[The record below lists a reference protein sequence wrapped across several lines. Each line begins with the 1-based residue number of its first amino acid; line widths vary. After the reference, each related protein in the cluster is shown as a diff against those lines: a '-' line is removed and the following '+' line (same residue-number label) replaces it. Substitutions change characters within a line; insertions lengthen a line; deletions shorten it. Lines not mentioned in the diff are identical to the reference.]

1 MPCKRRNNGRSK
13 MNQGHTRPVNCSNCN
28 RMVPKDKC
36 IKKFTVR
43 DMIDASSKEDIRA
56 VQIYE
61 NFIIPKT
68 YNKLTYC
75 VSCAIHARIVR
86 SRAREDR
93 KIRNTRKPFEARK
106 DEKKAEETKD
116 A

>member
-1 MPCKRRNNGRSK
+1 MPTKRRNHGRSK
-13 MNQGHTRPVNCSNCN
+13 MNQGHTRPVTCSNCN
-28 RMVPKDKC
+28 RLVPKDKC

-43 DMIDASSKEDIRA
+43 DIIDGSSKEDIKS

-61 NFIIPKT
+61 NFIIPKV

-86 SRAREDR
+86 SRSSEDR
-93 KIRNTRKPFEARK
+93 RKRVVRRVVEVK
-106 DEKKAEETKD
+106 KEEEKA
-116 A
+116 

>member
-1 MPCKRRNNGRSK
+1 

-106 DEKKAEETKD
+106 DEKKADEVKD